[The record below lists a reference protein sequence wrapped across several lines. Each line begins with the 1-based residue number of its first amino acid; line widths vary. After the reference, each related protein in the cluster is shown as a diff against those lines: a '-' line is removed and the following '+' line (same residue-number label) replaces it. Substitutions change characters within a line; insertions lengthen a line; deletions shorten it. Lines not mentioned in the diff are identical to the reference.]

1 MKKMIALAG
10 LLAICGIAYAD
21 SLGPDPYNHTRVAPQ
36 FVSPD
41 GGRIQGKASAEGYQ
55 YVEAVS
61 RTPDGGTVSPRY
73 DGDGRAVVAV
83 GGVSGAC
90 LGADLTTTSGSG
102 PTLAA
107 GIEYRVCALTDLW
120 ISWAGGTA
128 AADAPSEP
136 LFARTCIVRG
146 PLAAQTTPTAILPA
160 GASVLAGKELIA
172 CPVTRPQ

>member
-1 MKKMIALAG
+1 MKKMIAIAG
-10 LLAICGIAYAD
+10 LIAVCGVAYAQTT
-21 SLGPDPYNHTRVAPQ
+21 GPDRWGHTPVAPR
-36 FVSPD
+36 FVAPD
-41 GGRIQGKASAEGYQ
+41 GGRVQGAASAEGYQ

-61 RTPDGGTVSPRY
+61 RTPDGGTAAPLLDADKRQ
-73 DGDGRAVVAV
+73 VVAL

-90 LGADLTTTSGSG
+90 LGADVTTTSGNG

-107 GIEYRVCALTDLW
+107 GTEYRVCALTDVW

-136 LFARTCIVRG
+136 LFARTCVVRG
-146 PLAAQTTPTAILPA
+146 PFAAQTTPTAILPA
-160 GASVLAGKELIA
+160 GASALAGKELVA